1 MGANASVSTACH
13 SACTRASRS
22 LQLWTIPGER
32 LQLEP
37 DLLIRKVLV
46 EIGHRRPPLHEERH
60 VRRIHLALP
69 LDEPFGKPFEH
80 AHRQLLHGAEVVVD
94 EAVIRPGLLGDLAGC
109 DPARA
114 DLDEQ
119 PLSGVEERLL
129 RLVPGIRTAGLD
141 ICISH
146 LTKSRREC
154 QGRLCGRA
162 LANAILGNGETPTP
176 RSGRSR
182 SGDATGGV
190 THVHNPGSS
199 TGGHADRDGADGA
212 VRSSDQLP
220 QLPLRPN

>member
-1 MGANASVSTACH
+1 MAVLDPGEPFEHDPFVEGVDEGDERPEWDVDAESLAHGRERLRQHRLPLGVHPCKPL
-13 SACTRASRS
+13 

-80 AHRQLLHGAEVVVD
+80 AHEQLLHGAEVVVD

-129 RLVPGIRTAGLD
+129 RLVPGTDRWLRHT
-141 ICISH
+141 H
-146 LTKSRREC
+146 KSF
-154 QGRLCGRA
+154 
-162 LANAILGNGETPTP
+162 
-176 RSGRSR
+176 
-182 SGDATGGV
+182 D
-190 THVHNPGSS
+190 
-199 TGGHADRDGADGA
+199 
-212 VRSSDQLP
+212 
-220 QLPLRPN
+220 